1 MLVDFKIVLDI
12 VSGNSGF
19 PCKKCPRE
27 CSHVTEE
34 LLPFW
39 VFVLRDK
46 TRVAFRRQYKM
57 RYLTILMIMLAFA
70 LSTVSTTALAGI
82 SAADQEM
89 VFDGHGKKKKKGAGE
104 EEPECD

>member
-1 MLVDFKIVLDI
+1 MVVAFLVVLDI
-12 VSGNSGF
+12 VSLDSGF
-19 PCKKCPRE
+19 PYKKCPRE

-89 VFDGHGKKKKKGAGE
+89 VFDGHGKKKKGSGE

>member
-19 PCKKCPRE
+19 TYKKYPRE
-27 CSHVTEE
+27 CSHVTKE

-39 VFVLRDK
+39 VFADKGK

-57 RYLTILMIMLAFA
+57 RYLTILIMMLAFA

-89 VFDGHGKKKKKGAGE
+89 VFDGHGKKKKGAEE

>member
-1 MLVDFKIVLDI
+1 MVVDFLVVLDI
-12 VSGNSGF
+12 VNLNSGF
-19 PCKKCPRE
+19 PYKKSPRE

-39 VFVLRDK
+39 VFVPKDK
-46 TRVAFRRQYKM
+46 TRIAFRRQYKM
-57 RYLTILMIMLAFA
+57 RYLTILMMMLAFA
-70 LSTVSTTALAGI
+70 LSTVSTTVLAGI

-89 VFDGHGKKKKKGAGE
+89 VFDNHGKKKKKGAGD